1 MRYTHRAHATWKH
14 APMNPAKEIIR
25 MMNPITRSGVWR
37 KLWHV
42 VLFLAI
48 QSPAPIIGI
57 EARRENKL
65 RNPITVLLNLY
76 ILALVVVVVVKRV
89 LGLEF

>member
-1 MRYTHRAHATWKH
+1 
-14 APMNPAKEIIR
+14 MNPAKEMTR

-37 KLWHV
+37 KLWQV

-48 QSPAPIIGI
+48 QSPAPIMGM

-76 ILALVVVVVVKRV
+76 ILVVVIVVVVAVKV
-89 LGLEF
+89 GFWV